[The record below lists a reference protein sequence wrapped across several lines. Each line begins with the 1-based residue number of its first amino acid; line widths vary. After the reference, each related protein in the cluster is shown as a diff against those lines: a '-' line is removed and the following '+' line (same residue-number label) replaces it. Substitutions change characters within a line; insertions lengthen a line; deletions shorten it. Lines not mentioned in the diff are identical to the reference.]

1 MKPALLTATVLFSVG
16 LISKFFHLPFNAI
29 IMMVAILGMIVIVTL
44 GAILKRFNLLEV
56 MVGLAAILWIITLL
70 STLKFWGATNIFL
83 VAASVL
89 SAVAFVL
96 GLRQKK
102 FKELIPIGVSLTL
115 CLIFY
120 KMPTDTRYYL
130 VSIKWNHEIGSDYFS
145 WDKYSW
151 FLCQNTKY
159 DEALK
164 ASNKAL
170 TIAQRQEET
179 EWVKLI
185 SEHNSKIKNRS
196 WEHFR

>member
-1 MKPALLTATVLFSVG
+1 MKPALFTATVLFFVG

-29 IMMVAILGMIVIVTL
+29 IMMVAIFGMIVILTL
-44 GAILKRFNLLEV
+44 GAIMKRFNLLEV
-56 MVGLAAILWIITLL
+56 VVGLAAIIWIITLL

-102 FKELIPIGVSLTL
+102 FKGLIPIGVSLTL

-120 KMPTDTRYYL
+120 KMPSDTRYYL

-151 FLCQNTKY
+151 FLYQNTKY

-170 TIAQRQEET
+170 TIAQQQEDT
-179 EWVKLI
+179 EWIQLI